1 MRPSRHRCLAAFVLM
16 AAAVAITASAK
27 AADLS
32 REAREKAEV
41 RAIFAMLLAR
51 MEPGDGLGRDLPC
64 VFPIEWDEF
73 ARDKG
78 DTGRT
83 IRLQPSLSPQQALDP
98 RGRHPDW
105 FCDYAARNAQAKQMA
120 KNLRE
125 SSPGSRATL
134 VTADM
139 HFSYPIFSR
148 NFTRAILQHTGGND
162 VYFKDGRTDF
172 VYSWRYVY
180 LTKTRGRWSARFET
194 MGIAN

>member
-1 MRPSRHRCLAAFVLM
+1 MKPSRRRYLAAFVLM
-16 AAAVAITASAK
+16 VAAITAPAH
-27 AADLS
+27 AGGLS

-51 MEPGDGLGRDLPC
+51 IEPGDGMGRDLPC
-64 VFPIEWDEF
+64 VFPTEWDEF

-83 IRLQPSLSPQQALDP
+83 IHLQPSLNPKQALDP

-105 FCDYAARNAQAKQMA
+105 FCDYAVRNAQAKQMA
-120 KNLRE
+120 KDLPE
-125 SSPGSRATL
+125 SSPGGRTTL
-134 VTADM
+134 ITADM

-162 VYFKDGRTDF
+162 VYFADGRTDF
-172 VYSWRYVY
+172 VSSWRYVY
-180 LTKTRGRWSARFET
+180 LTRIRGRWTARFET

>member
-1 MRPSRHRCLAAFVLM
+1 MISGEQRNRRRRSLAASLMM
-16 AAAVAITASAK
+16 AAAIAVPAH
-27 AADLS
+27 AAGVS

-51 MEPGDGLGRDLPC
+51 MEPGDGMGRDLPC

-78 DTGRT
+78 YTART
-83 IRLQPSLSPQQALDP
+83 IRLQPSLSPKQALDP
-98 RGRHPDW
+98 GGRHPLW
-105 FCDYAARNAQAKQMA
+105 FCDYAVRNAQAKQMA
-120 KNLRE
+120 KNLSGDRT
-125 SSPGSRATL
+125 RI

-162 VYFKDGRTDF
+162 VYFADGRSDF
-172 VYSWRYVY
+172 VSSWRYVY

-194 MGIAN
+194 LGIAN